1 MKSINLMFH
10 DVKTKPSR
18 WNTTPERFV
27 EIMELIASHP
37 NKDKVVITV
46 DDAGKGN
53 HQFMLPVFKN
63 LGLKVYIFVPTCFI
77 SKGSDKSTYMSA
89 SQIKEFADEGHI
101 VGSHSH
107 THPKNISLLSMN
119 EIANEWKQSKE
130 ILENITDKEVVSG
143 SIPGGFY
150 SYSQLNIMKDLGY
163 KEIFN
168 SIPTFKEK
176 NLGNVK
182 IAGRFS
188 IENHTTND
196 DLEKILK
203 MSPWYQQK
211 LQIRQKLSQTYHTLK
226 HKLK

>member
-1 MKSINLMFH
+1 MRAINLMFH
-10 DVKTKPSR
+10 DVKINPSR

-27 EIMELIASHP
+27 EIMEIIAAHP

-77 SKGSDKSTYMSA
+77 SKGSERSSYMTA
-89 SQIKEFADEGHI
+89 AQIKEFADDGHI

-107 THPKNISLLSMN
+107 THPENISLLSRN
-119 EIANEWKQSKE
+119 EIIDEWKKSKE
-130 ILENITDKEVVSG
+130 ILENITEKKVVSG

-150 SYSQLNIMKDLGY
+150 SHSQLHIMKDLGY

-176 NLGNVK
+176 NLDNVK
-182 IAGRFS
+182 LAGRFS
-188 IENHTTND
+188 IENHTTNGD
-196 DLEKILK
+196 FEKILK
-203 MSPWYQQK
+203 MSPWYQHK
-211 LQIRQKLSQTYHTLK
+211 LQIRQKLSQTFYTLK